1 MVSSIHIICAFIVSI
16 FIVKTV
22 STSLE
27 IFYVP
32 TYQQKEIK
40 KSDFVQ
46 QLFDQS
52 SGSNEIVGFK

>member
-1 MVSSIHIICAFIVSI
+1 MVSSMHIICAFIVSI

-22 STSLE
+22 SASLE

-40 KSDFVQ
+40 KYDFVQ